1 MTEKHGV
8 ACVGKATRLT
18 IRLIVR
24 IVVRRWMGEMKMSD
38 KTLELLWSMLTDEQL
53 MELRENGEMDDRT
66 MQSFKTELFKRC
78 LIEFG
83 EAMAA
88 FF

>member
-1 MTEKHGV
+1 
-8 ACVGKATRLT
+8 
-18 IRLIVR
+18 
-24 IVVRRWMGEMKMSD
+24 MSD

-83 EAMAA
+83 EAMAT

>member
-1 MTEKHGV
+1 
-8 ACVGKATRLT
+8 
-18 IRLIVR
+18 
-24 IVVRRWMGEMKMSD
+24 MSD
-38 KTLELLWSMLTDEQL
+38 KTLELLWSMLTNEQL

-78 LIEFG
+78 LIELG
-83 EAMAA
+83 EVMAA